1 MTPEDIILIGLP
13 LTVFSLIAL
22 LILKSKLI
30 AGDLYAK
37 EHICEAWEIISHRG
51 FQKQKVSD
59 FIYSTLEPD
68 GLLITGLNK
77 GDVKILYWCLSKKG
91 RYPIKEQLGIQILG
105 CTEVFL
111 ITISD
116 GIARGFER
124 NQQFYI
130 ECMLGRVRFALGISR
145 L

>member
-1 MTPEDIILIGLP
+1 MTPEDIVLIGLP
-13 LTVFSLIAL
+13 ITVFSLIVL
-22 LILKSKLI
+22 MLIRIKLI

-59 FIYSTLEPD
+59 FLYSTLEPD

-77 GDVKILYWCLSKKG
+77 GDVKILYWCVSKKG
-91 RYPIKEQLGIQILG
+91 RYPIKEKLGIQILG

-124 NQQFYI
+124 NQQFCI
-130 ECMLGRVRFALGISR
+130 ECILGRVRFTLGISR